1 MPLDPQVK
9 LVLDNLPGDLLDV
22 RTTTPLEL
30 RKMYEDQ
37 TQLPFPAEPVAAVAE
52 RRVPGPDGELA
63 VRVYTPERE
72 GPHPGIVFFHG
83 GGWVIG
89 NLDTHDGTAR
99 KLANAA
105 GCTVVSVDYRLAP
118 ESRFPAAAEDCYAAT
133 GWVAEHRD
141 DLGIAAGP
149 LAVAGDSAGG
159 NLATV
164 VALMARDRDG
174 PQLGFQLLIYPV
186 VDCDFDRPSYRDNAE
201 GYMLTRDVMQWFWDQ
216 YVPDPTERRNPYA
229 NPLAAAS
236 LADLPPALVLT
247 AEYDPLRDEGEAY
260 AERLKSEGVRVD
272 CTRYDGVIH
281 GFFSFADLV
290 DKGKQAI
297 AQAGAAVREALG

>member
-1 MPLDPQVK
+1 VK
-9 LVLDNLPGDLLDV
+9 LVLDNLPADLLDV
-22 RTTTPLEL
+22 RSTTPLEL
-30 RKMYEDQ
+30 RKLYEGQ
-37 TQLPFPAEPVAAVAE
+37 TQMPFPAEPVAAVQE

-63 VRVYTPERE
+63 VRVYTPDSE

-105 GCTVVSVDYRLAP
+105 GCSVVSVDYRLAP
-118 ESRFPAAAEDCYAAT
+118 ESPFPAAAEDCYAAT
-133 GWVAEHRD
+133 AWVAENRA
-141 DLGIAAGP
+141 DLGVGPGP

-159 NLATV
+159 NLASV
-164 VALMARDRDG
+164 VALMARDRSG
-174 PQLGFQLLIYPV
+174 PELGFQLLLYPV
-186 VDCDFDRPSYRDNAE
+186 IDCDFDRPSYRDNAE

-216 YVPDPTERRNPYA
+216 YVPDPAERRNTYV

-260 AERLKSEGVRVD
+260 AERLKSEGVDVT

-281 GFFSFADLV
+281 GFFSFADFL
-290 DKGKQAI
+290 DKGKA
-297 AQAGAAVREALG
+297 AVKQAGDAVRGAIG